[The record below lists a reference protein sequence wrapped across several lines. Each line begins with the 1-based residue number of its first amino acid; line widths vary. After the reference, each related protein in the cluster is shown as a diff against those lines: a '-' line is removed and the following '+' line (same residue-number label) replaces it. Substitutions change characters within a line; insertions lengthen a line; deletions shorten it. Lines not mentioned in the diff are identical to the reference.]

1 MSTVAVR
8 SIARPARS
16 RGFTLLEVLAAFMV
30 FALSFA
36 VIMQIVGSGIR
47 NTRRAA
53 DMTQAALY
61 AQSKLDLL
69 GVEAPIEEGTTS
81 GQFNEKYEWE
91 LTIEPYRFAGDGP
104 DPEQIP
110 IDLYRIELRVLWDT
124 GAGTTRSADFV
135 SMHSQD
141 RNYNQGAFEG

>member
-1 MSTVAVR
+1 MTVGIQRGAGRAGR
-8 SIARPARS
+8 SG
-16 RGFTLLEVLAAFMV
+16 GFTLLEVLAAFMV

-36 VIMQIVGSGIR
+36 VIMQIVGSGVR
-47 NTRRAA
+47 NTRRAS

-69 GVEAPIEEGTTS
+69 GVEAPIEEGASS
-81 GQFNEKYEWE
+81 GQFNDKYSWE
-91 LTIEPYRFAGDGP
+91 LTIEPYRFPDGGP

-110 IDLYRIELRVLWDT
+110 IDLYRVELRVLWDT

-135 SMHSQD
+135 TMQSQD